1 MNNQR
6 LYNILLASRT
16 TEKTHEQAEKYKQI
30 TFRVAKDA
38 TKTEIKTAVEKI
50 FNVIVDAVR
59 ICNVKGKTKKFKQ
72 RPGKRSDWKKA
83 MVSLHEGHDINLA
96 EFK

>member
-1 MNNQR
+1 MNNRR
-6 LYNILLASRT
+6 LYNILQGSRT
-16 TEKTHEQAEKYKQI
+16 TEKTHDQAEKYRQI

-50 FNVIVDAVR
+50 FNVVVDAVR
-59 ICNVKGKTKKFKQ
+59 VCNVKGKTKKFRQKQ
-72 RPGKRSDWKKA
+72 GSRSDWKKA
-83 MVSLHEGHDINLA
+83 MVFLQAGHDINLA